1 MAQKCHLWVQVYLHS
16 NISNCLLISTQW
28 CNVSSHHCFTLRQIK
43 ISSVL
48 TSRILETGCGRVCV
62 CVCVRQ
68 TAVCLCVPQLLH
80 NPVYTRSKNNCS
92 RRYDATLSLESRGL
106 GGLGIL
112 GHIPFQN
119 SVSFYDSLLF
129 FSSSFVADI
138 KRFMEYL

>member
-62 CVCVRQ
+62 CVGL
-68 TAVCLCVPQLLH
+68 LCVCVCPSCYTTQFTHDLKITAAEDMTPRRAQRAEASGAWESWDTSHFKTVFPFMIPCHSLVHLL
-80 NPVYTRSKNNCS
+80 
-92 RRYDATLSLESRGL
+92 LQ
-106 GGLGIL
+106 I
-112 GHIPFQN
+112 
-119 SVSFYDSLLF
+119 
-129 FSSSFVADI
+129 
-138 KRFMEYL
+138 